1 MDNAILLVAPRE
13 VMLCHPRRPSG
24 IAMADAGP
32 TDQDHAL
39 LDVPF
44 HGFWLV
50 DAEGRTR
57 FSNAT
62 LNQLLGGELALGS
75 PVVERIQLDE
85 RESYD
90 AMVSTLELGVSDE
103 LDLTLLRHDGSS
115 VPTRAWL
122 SPRFDAAGDYEG
134 YVAIIQD
141 KKDLQKSSPKQL
153 LEAGQVTQYL
163 TAGVAHSLN
172 TSLQAVL
179 GYAGLVLDDAA
190 LAEGL
195 RGPMQSLYN
204 ASREATQLVT
214 HLLSLT
220 ELGDDSPAAV
230 GIMSVLDDAIASR
243 EAYLIANNVNV
254 VRPELEAELFVWA
267 SPPKLRRA
275 MSHLLTNASAL
286 ALAHGGG
293 TIHVGLDAGSE
304 SLVLALETLGHRYPE
319 ALVHFDPSSFSPT
332 LPQAVMTHAL
342 AAGLIRAMGGHV
354 EVVNTDAGARV
365 LVALPRASDDAIEE
379 TRTNFAPVSAGDV
392 VGVEASARAGRAKVL
407 VVDDELFI
415 LELSER
421 ALEDLCDVTTASSA
435 DAAQALLETESFD
448 LVVTDLRM
456 PGALDG
462 LGLYGWAREKR
473 PEIAK
478 RFVFTTADT
487 VSRQAAEFL
496 VSSERPYL
504 QKPFDVRNY
513 RRFISAE
520 LDQG

>member
-1 MDNAILLVAPRE
+1 
-13 VMLCHPRRPSG
+13 
-24 IAMADAGP
+24 MADAGP
-32 TDQDHAL
+32 NAQSHAL

-50 DAEGRTR
+50 DTEGKTV
-57 FSNAT
+57 FANAT
-62 LNQLLGGELALGS
+62 LVQLVGVEISIGS
-75 PVVERIQLDE
+75 PVLERVVEDE
-85 RESYD
+85 REAFE
-90 AMVSTLELGVSDE
+90 AMTATLELGVSDE
-103 LDLTLLRHDGSS
+103 LDLTLLGPEGAL
-115 VPTRAWL
+115 VKTRAWL
-122 SPRFDAAGDYEG
+122 SPRIDSEGAYEG
-134 YVAIIQD
+134 YVAIVQD
-141 KKDLQKSSPKQL
+141 RRDLQSTAPKQL

-179 GYAGLVLDDAA
+179 GYAGLVLDDSG
-190 LAEGL
+190 LPEGL
-195 RGPMQSLYN
+195 KGPMQNLYD
-204 ASREATQLVT
+204 ASRAATQLVT

-220 ELGDDSPAAV
+220 ELGDDTPAAV
-230 GIMSVLDDAIASR
+230 GIASVLQDAVASR
-243 EAYLIANNVNV
+243 QAYLVANNVNV
-254 VRPELEAELFVWA
+254 ISPDLEGELFVWA

-293 TIHVGLDAGSE
+293 TLNVGIDAGTE
-304 SLVLALETLGHRYPE
+304 SLVLAIETRGHRYPD
-319 ALVHFDPSSFSPT
+319 AIVHFDPSSFSPT

-342 AAGLIRAMGGHV
+342 AAGLVRAMGGHV
-354 EVVNTDAGARV
+354 EVVNTDTGARV
-365 LVALPRASDDAIEE
+365 LVALPRASEDAIGQ
-379 TRTNFAPVSAGDV
+379 TQSNYAPVSAGSD
-392 VGVEASARAGRAKVL
+392 GASESRTPGARAKVL

-421 ALEDLCDVTTASSA
+421 ALEDLCEVTTASSA
-435 DAAQALLETESFD
+435 DEAQTLIQGQRFD
-448 LVVTDLRM
+448 LIVTDLRM

-462 LGLYGWAREKR
+462 LGLYGWAAEHQ
-473 PEIAK
+473 PEVAR

-496 VSSERPYL
+496 VASGRPYL

-520 LDQG
+520 LEQG

>member
-1 MDNAILLVAPRE
+1 
-13 VMLCHPRRPSG
+13 
-24 IAMADAGP
+24 MADLGP
-32 TDQDHAL
+32 AAQKHAL

-44 HGFWLV
+44 HGFWLI
-50 DAEGRTR
+50 DAEGKTV
-57 FSNAT
+57 FANAT
-62 LNQLLGGELALGS
+62 LTQLLGGPITPGTPVLDYVAERQHEAFAALA
-75 PVVERIQLDE
+75 
-85 RESYD
+85 
-90 AMVSTLELGVSDE
+90 STLELGVSDE
-103 LDLTLLRHDGSS
+103 LDLTLVDAQGAEC
-115 VPTRAWL
+115 VVRAWL
-122 SPRFDAAGDYEG
+122 SPRVDAEGHYEG
-134 YVAIIQD
+134 YVAIVQD
-141 KKDLQKSSPKQL
+141 RRDLQTTEPKQL

-179 GYAGLVLDDAA
+179 GYAGLVLDDPA
-190 LAEGL
+190 LAETL
-195 RGPMQSLYN
+195 KGPMQSLYD
-204 ASREATQLVT
+204 ASRAATGLVT

-220 ELGDDSPAAV
+220 ELGDDTPAAI
-230 GIMSVLDDAIASR
+230 GINSVLQDAIASR

-254 VRPELEAELFVWA
+254 VRPELDADFFVLA

-293 TIHVGLDAGSE
+293 TIDVVVDAGSE
-304 SLVLALETLGHRYPE
+304 SVILGLETRGHSYPD
-319 ALVHFDPSSFSPT
+319 AIVHFDPSSFSPT

-342 AAGLIRAMGGHV
+342 AAGLVRAMGGHV
-354 EVVNTDAGARV
+354 EVVNTDTGARV
-365 LVALPRASDDAIEE
+365 LVALPRAGEAAISRSQESY
-379 TRTNFAPVSAGDV
+379 APVSASEGLR
-392 VGVEASARAGRAKVL
+392 ASPNERPKVL

-421 ALEDLCDVTTASSA
+421 ALEEHYDVTTVSSA
-435 DAAQALLETESFD
+435 DAAQSLLESESFD

-462 LGLYGWAREKR
+462 LGLFGWASEHR
-473 PEIAK
+473 PEVAR

-496 VSSERPYL
+496 MSSGRPYL

-520 LDQG
+520 LAQA

>member
-1 MDNAILLVAPRE
+1 
-13 VMLCHPRRPSG
+13 MLGHPLRLPG
-24 IAMADAGP
+24 FAMADEGP
-32 TDQDHAL
+32 TAQNHAL

-50 DAEGRTR
+50 DAGGNTV
-57 FSNAT
+57 FANAT
-62 LNQLLGGELALGS
+62 LTQLLGGEISTAEPAL
-75 PVVERIQLDE
+75 ERVAVSYRDE
-85 RESYD
+85 FE
-90 AMVSTLELGVSDE
+90 AVTATLELGVSDE
-103 LDLTLLRHDGSS
+103 MDLALLNSRGDAIA
-115 VPTRAWL
+115 VRAWL
-122 SPRFDAAGDYEG
+122 SPRTDANGEYDG
-134 YVAIIQD
+134 YMAIVQD
-141 KKDLQKSSPKQL
+141 RRDLQSTEPKQL

-190 LAEGL
+190 LADSL
-195 RGPMQSLYN
+195 KGPMTSLYD
-204 ASREATQLVT
+204 ASRAATRLVT

-220 ELGDDSPAAV
+220 ELGDDTPAAV
-230 GIMSVLDDAIASR
+230 GIGSVLHDAVASR
-243 EAYLIANNVNV
+243 EAYLIANNVTV
-254 VRPELEAELFVWA
+254 MRADLDEELFVWA

-293 TIHVGLDAGSE
+293 TIDVIIDAGTD
-304 SLVLALETLGHRYPE
+304 SLVLGLETRGHQYPE
-319 ALVHFDPSSFSPT
+319 AIVHFDPASFSPT

-342 AAGLIRAMGGHV
+342 AAGLVRAMGGHV
-354 EVVNTDAGARV
+354 EVVNTDTGARV
-365 LVALPRASDDAIEE
+365 LVALPRATADAVAQNRESY
-379 TRTNFAPVSAGDV
+379 APVTAGEVSRAKGTED
-392 VGVEASARAGRAKVL
+392 GVQSKVL

-421 ALEDLCDVTTASSA
+421 ALEDLCDVTTVSSA
-435 DAAQALLETESFD
+435 DAAQALLVDEAFD

-462 LGLYGWAREKR
+462 LGLYGWAAEHR
-473 PEIAK
+473 PEIAA

-496 VSSERPYL
+496 MSSGRPYL

-513 RRFISAE
+513 RRFITSE
-520 LDQG
+520 LEQS

>member
-1 MDNAILLVAPRE
+1 
-13 VMLCHPRRPSG
+13 
-24 IAMADAGP
+24 MADTGP
-32 TDQDHAL
+32 TAQNHAL

-50 DAEGRTR
+50 DADGNSV
-57 FSNAT
+57 FANAT
-62 LNQLLGGELALGS
+62 LAQLLGGEIS
-75 PVVERIQLDE
+75 PGASVIDRVAANDRDDFQAIT
-85 RESYD
+85 
-90 AMVSTLELGVSDE
+90 ATLELGVSDE
-103 LDLTLLRHDGSS
+103 MDLTLTGDHGEAIP
-115 VPTRAWL
+115 VRAWL
-122 SPRFDAAGDYEG
+122 SPRVDAGGTYDG
-134 YVAIIQD
+134 YMAIVQD
-141 KKDLQKSSPKQL
+141 RRDLQITDPKQL

-179 GYAGLVLDDAA
+179 GYAGLVLDDSA
-190 LAEGL
+190 LADSL
-195 RGPMQSLYN
+195 KGPMSSLYD
-204 ASREATQLVT
+204 ASRAATRLVT

-220 ELGDDSPAAV
+220 ELGDDIPAAI
-230 GIMSVLDDAIASR
+230 GIGSVLHDAVSSR
-243 EAYLIANNVNV
+243 EAYLIANNVTVIRNDLD
-254 VRPELEAELFVWA
+254 EECFVWA

-293 TIHVGLDAGSE
+293 TIDVIIDAGIDTV
-304 SLVLALETLGHRYPE
+304 VLGLETRGHQYPD
-319 ALVHFDPSSFSPT
+319 AIVHFDPASFSPT

-342 AAGLIRAMGGHV
+342 AAGLLRAIGGRV
-354 EVVNTDAGARV
+354 EVVNTETGARV
-365 LVALPRASDDAIEE
+365 LVSLPRASAEAVAQNRE
-379 TRTNFAPVSAGDV
+379 SYAPVAAGDV
-392 VGVEASARAGRAKVL
+392 SPAKVTDSGVQPRVL

-421 ALEDLCDVTTASSA
+421 ALEDLCEVTTVSSA
-435 DAAQALLETESFD
+435 DAAQVLLADEAFD

-462 LGLYGWAREKR
+462 LGLYGWATEHR
-473 PEIAK
+473 PEVAA

-496 VSSERPYL
+496 MSSGRPYL

-513 RRFISAE
+513 RRFISSE
-520 LDQG
+520 LA